1 MAITL
6 SPLRWPSLAQDI
18 AVMAAPGSPIDSLD
32 HIYSSYGITEDE
44 LNELLKVPLF
54 QKHFQSS
61 VQEMQA
67 QGSRAGAMYRAGT
80 LAQGVSEKLYRDFL
94 ADSMKPQD
102 AIKFLELL
110 YKASGMTDNKN
121 APQVAVQVNNGV
133 QLPQPV
139 GLDNPKFKHLVMPEA
154 VDAS

>member
-32 HIYSSYGITEDE
+32 HIYSSYNIDEDE

-54 QKHFQSS
+54 QQHFQTAA
-61 VQEMQA
+61 QELKA
-67 QGSRAGAMYRAGT
+67 QGSRAGAIYRAGT

-94 ADSMKPQD
+94 DGQMKAPD
-102 AIKFLELL
+102 AIKFLDLL
-110 YKASGMTDNKN
+110 YKASGMTDKSQ
-121 APQVAVQVNNGV
+121 PQVAVQVNNGV

-139 GLDNPKFKHLVMPEA
+139 GLDNPKFQHLVNQGA
-154 VDAS
+154 IDAS

>member
-1 MAITL
+1 
-6 SPLRWPSLAQDI
+6 
-18 AVMAAPGSPIDSLD
+18 MAAPGSPIDSLD

-44 LNELLKVPLF
+44 LNEILKVPLF
-54 QKHFQSS
+54 QKHFQTSL
-61 VQEMQA
+61 QEMKA

-94 ADSMKPQD
+94 ADGMKAQD

-110 YKASGMTDNKN
+110 YKASGMTDKN
-121 APQVAVQVNNGV
+121 QPQVAVQVNNGI

-139 GLDNPKFKHLVMPEA
+139 GLDNPKFQHLVMPA
-154 VDAS
+154 VESADAS